1 MDPHVFHR
9 VVAALVGDLLRG
21 PQAPDQGDHLV
32 GAAAAFLD
40 RHLAR
45 AELLRVL
52 PTDAD
57 AEDHAPVGDAVEV
70 GDLLGHERGWIERQE
85 QDRRADL
92 HPLGQRREP
101 GQAHHRLGTRVAR
114 RDVPAD
120 PQRVDGLVLERRG
133 PARVAAGHEPDA
145 DLVVL
150 PVAVNG
156 VPPLVGRARRERARG
171 ASSST
176 SSLSWPM
183 SGPGVTAQSRS
194 EKSHGARITR
204 VRPIS
209 GCSMSTKTPRA
220 ATCGSVASA
229 SFVMTA
235 IAGTPAACSVSNASR
250 EERRRVHAL
259 IASSMTSPA
268 ARARVPRSGSHRS
281 TPPGRARGTAPPTPR
296 RRRRQPR
303 PSRRHRPRGR
313 RRAGTSRGARS
324 RCGCPSRHRAG
335 RARSASGALATTTSR
350 DARSMC

>member
-1 MDPHVFHR
+1 MRRPRSLIGTSH
-9 VVAALVGDLLRG
+9 A
-21 PQAPDQGDHLV
+21 
-32 GAAAAFLD
+32 
-40 RHLAR
+40 

-92 HPLGQRREP
+92 HPLGQRGRAGRGSSSP
-101 GQAHHRLGTRVAR
+101 RGSGCATR
-114 RDVPAD
+114 
-120 PQRVDGLVLERRG
+120 
-133 PARVAAGHEPDA
+133 
-145 DLVVL
+145 
-150 PVAVNG
+150 
-156 VPPLVGRARRERARG
+156 RARRPTASRWPRPRAPRSGARSPPATSPMRISSLVAGRGQWSTSARRARSSG
-171 ASSST
+171 ESPRSVSST

-183 SGPGVTAQSRS
+183 SGPCVTAQSRS

-220 ATCGSVASA
+220 ATCGSFASA

-259 IASSMTSPA
+259 TASSMTSPA
-268 ARARVPRSGSHRS
+268 AR
-281 TPPGRARGTAPPTPR
+281 RA
-296 RRRRQPR
+296 
-303 PSRRHRPRGR
+303 
-313 RRAGTSRGARS
+313 
-324 RCGCPSRHRAG
+324 
-335 RARSASGALATTTSR
+335 SAVG
-350 DARSMC
+350 